1 MTAQTIS
8 PAPSL
13 GSLGAA
19 LARGD
24 AATAERIG
32 LPLDRFLAQVP
43 GTPVE
48 PHLLAYVQA
57 AVR

>member
-24 AATAERIG
+24 AATLSVSDAPR
-32 LPLDRFLAQVP
+32 
-43 GTPVE
+43 
-48 PHLLAYVQA
+48 
-57 AVR
+57 